1 MSLPPRRPPGD
12 PARAVPAR
20 APRAPRGRLR
30 WAARRAAV
38 LGLAAACLG
47 LTVPPS
53 PGGAQGLGDR
63 LFPTLGN
70 TGYDVTSYDVSLDYS
85 GHNDRPMNVT
95 TVITA
100 EATAELDQLN
110 LDFARGTVRSV
121 TIGGRPAGHEQ
132 HGEDLVLTPAFHVSR
147 GQELKI
153 SVQHTTDPRGKGDGG
168 WIRTA
173 DGLAMA
179 NQADAAHRVFPCNDH
194 PSDKALF
201 TFRIT
206 APQQLTAVANGLPQG
221 TATRAAHRTWTYR
234 TSHPMATELAQ
245 VSIGKSS
252 VLLRNGPHGLPI
264 RDVVPTAD
272 RPALARWLARTPDH
286 LAWMERKVGPY
297 PFEAYG
303 VLIADA
309 RTGFELETQTLSL
322 FEKPLFSGG
331 QLPDW
336 YVESVMVH
344 ELAHQ
349 WFGDS
354 VSPRR
359 WSDVWLNEAHAT
371 WYEALYAQER
381 GDKRASLETRMQ
393 RAYQQSNG
401 WRAEGGP
408 PAAPK
413 VPSPGQKISIFRPV
427 VYDGSALVLYALRQK
442 IGPAAF
448 ERLEREWV
456 ARHRDGV
463 ADTAD
468 FVKLASEVAGQ
479 NLDDFF
485 QGWLYSTRTPPMPG
499 HPDWRPAGATTA
511 PVPKGTAE
519 APAPKPAAPVHKTS
533 APVRKP
539 VAPAP
544 KPAAPV
550 HKTAAPVH
558 KTVAP
563 VHKTMAPVRKPAAPA
578 PRTTAPVHKTAVGT
592 PAPKAA
598 APAPAPKGTA
608 GTPVARGTGA
618 ASGAGGAAARPGKP
632 A

>member
-1 MSLPPRRPPGD
+1 MSLPLRRPSRD
-12 PARAVPAR
+12 PDRPVPVL
-20 APRAPRGRLR
+20 PRGPSGRGR
-30 WAARRAAV
+30 WTGLRAAA
-38 LGLAAACLG
+38 LGLAALATLG
-47 LTVPPS
+47 VAEPPAVG
-53 PGGAQGLGDR
+53 PQGLGDR

-85 GHNDRPMNVT
+85 GHNDRPLNVT
-95 TVITA
+95 TQITA
-100 EATAELDQLN
+100 RATSELDHLN
-110 LDFARGTVRSV
+110 LDFARGAVRSV
-121 TIGGRPAGHEQ
+121 KIGGLAARHEQ
-132 HGEDLVLTPAFHVSR
+132 HGEDLVLTPAFHISR
-147 GQELKI
+147 GQDLKI
-153 SVQHTTDPRGKGDGG
+153 SIEHTSDPGGKSDGG

-201 TFRIT
+201 TFHIT
-206 APQQLTAVANGLPQG
+206 APQQLTAVANGLPLRPG
-221 TATRAAHRTWTYR
+221 ARAGRRTWTYR
-234 TSHPMATELAQ
+234 TDHPMATELAQ

-252 VLLRNGPHGLPI
+252 VLLRHGPHGLPI

-272 RPALARWLARTPDH
+272 RAALAHWLAKTPGH
-286 LAWMERKVGPY
+286 VTWMERKVGPY

-303 VLIADA
+303 VLIANA

-322 FEKPLFSGG
+322 FEKALFTAG

-349 WFGDS
+349 WFGNS

-371 WYEALYAQER
+371 WYEALFAQEK
-381 GDKRASLETRMQ
+381 GDHRASLEARM
-393 RAYQQSNG
+393 RHAYEQSDG

-408 PAAPK
+408 PAAPTA
-413 VPSPGQKISIFRPV
+413 PSPGEKISIFRPV

-448 ERLEREWV
+448 DRIEREWV

-468 FVKLASEVAGQ
+468 FVQLASQVAGQ
-479 NLDDFF
+479 DLTAFF
-485 QGWLYSTRTPPMPG
+485 QGWLYGERTPPMPG
-499 HPDWRPAGATTA
+499 HPQWQPRKGADKPGAEGAA
-511 PVPKGTAE
+511 PGPGAKK
-519 APAPKPAAPVHKTS
+519 PAP
-533 APVRKP
+533 
-539 VAPAP
+539 
-544 KPAAPV
+544 
-550 HKTAAPVH
+550 
-558 KTVAP
+558 
-563 VHKTMAPVRKPAAPA
+563 
-578 PRTTAPVHKTAVGT
+578 T
-592 PAPKAA
+592 PGGPKAA
-598 APAPAPKGTA
+598 AGN
-608 GTPVARGTGA
+608 
-618 ASGAGGAAARPGKP
+618 PGKP

>member
-1 MSLPPRRPPGD
+1 MSLPLRRPFRD
-12 PARAVPAR
+12 PDRPVRAL
-20 APRAPRGRLR
+20 PRGPSGRIR
-30 WAARRAAV
+30 WTGYRPSGRIRWTGYRAAA
-38 LGLAAACLG
+38 LGLAALATLG
-47 LTVPPS
+47 VAEPS
-53 PGGAQGLGDR
+53 PLGPQGMGPQGLGDP
-63 LFPTLGN
+63 LYPTLGN

-85 GHNDRPMNVT
+85 GHNNQPLSAVT
-95 TVITA
+95 EITVR
-100 EATAELDQLN
+100 ATTELDHLN

-121 TIGGRPAGHEQ
+121 KIGGLPAEHQQ

-147 GQELKI
+147 GQEVKI
-153 SVQHTTDPRGKGDGG
+153 SVEHTSEPSGKGDGG
-168 WIRTA
+168 WIRTS

-201 TFRIT
+201 TFHIT
-206 APQQLTAVANGLPQG
+206 APQELTAVANGLPQRPG
-221 TATRAAHRTWTYR
+221 ARAARRTWTYR
-234 TSHPMATELAQ
+234 TTHPMATELAQ

-252 VLLRNGPHGLPI
+252 VLLHHGPHGLPV

-272 RPALARWLARTPDH
+272 RPALAPWLAKTPDQ

-303 VLIADA
+303 VLIVNA

-322 FEKPLFSGG
+322 FEKAMFTAG

-381 GDKRASLETRMQ
+381 GDKRASLDARM
-393 RAYQQSNG
+393 RHAYEESDG

-413 VPSPGQKISIFRPV
+413 VPRPGQKIGIFRPI

-442 IGPAAF
+442 IGTAAF
-448 ERLEREWV
+448 DRLEHEWV
-456 ARHRDGV
+456 DRHRDGV

-468 FVKLASEVAGQ
+468 FIQLSSYTHLAS
-479 NLDDFF
+479 
-485 QGWLYSTRTPPMPG
+485 PG
-499 HPDWRPAGATTA
+499 
-511 PVPKGTAE
+511 PKG
-519 APAPKPAAPVHKTS
+519 
-533 APVRKP
+533 
-539 VAPAP
+539 
-544 KPAAPV
+544 
-550 HKTAAPVH
+550 
-558 KTVAP
+558 
-563 VHKTMAPVRKPAAPA
+563 
-578 PRTTAPVHKTAVGT
+578 
-592 PAPKAA
+592 AA
-598 APAPAPKGTA
+598 ATPGPKGVAENPAPKGAA
-608 GTPVARGTGA
+608 GTPGP
-618 ASGAGGAAARPGKP
+618 GGAAETPGKP
-632 A
+632 V

>member
-20 APRAPRGRLR
+20 ALPRAPRGRLR
-30 WAARRAAV
+30 WAVRRAAV

-95 TVITA
+95 TEITA
-100 EATAELDQLN
+100 EATAELDHLN

-121 TIGGRPAGHEQ
+121 TIGGRLAGHEQ

-201 TFRIT
+201 TFHIT

-221 TATRAAHRTWTYR
+221 TATRAARRTWTYR

-322 FEKPLFSGG
+322 FEKPLFSGN

-485 QGWLYSTRTPPMPG
+485 QGWLYSNRTPPMPG
-499 HPDWRPAGATTA
+499 HPDWRPTGAVTA

-519 APAPKPAAPVHKTS
+519 APAPRTG
-533 APVRKP
+533 
-539 VAPAP
+539 
-544 KPAAPV
+544 APV

-558 KTVAP
+558 KNGAPTPKTRAP
-563 VHKTMAPVRKPAAPA
+563 VYKTAAATPAAKGAAPA
-578 PRTTAPVHKTAVGT
+578 PR
-592 PAPKAA
+592 PKAA
-598 APAPAPKGTA
+598 AGASAPKGAAPSPAPKGTA
-608 GTPVARGTGA
+608 GTPVAKGTGA

>member
-1 MSLPPRRPPGD
+1 MSLPLRRPSRD
-12 PARAVPAR
+12 PDRPVPVL
-20 APRAPRGRLR
+20 PRGPSGRGR
-30 WAARRAAV
+30 WTGLRAAA
-38 LGLAAACLG
+38 LGLAALATLG
-47 LTVPPS
+47 VAEPPAVG
-53 PGGAQGLGDR
+53 PQGLGDR

-85 GHNDRPMNVT
+85 GHNDRPLNVT
-95 TVITA
+95 TQITA
-100 EATAELDQLN
+100 RATSELDHLN
-110 LDFARGTVRSV
+110 LDFARGAVRSV
-121 TIGGRPAGHEQ
+121 KIGGLAARHEQ
-132 HGEDLVLTPAFHVSR
+132 HGEDLVLTPAFHISR
-147 GQELKI
+147 GQDLKI
-153 SVQHTTDPRGKGDGG
+153 SIEHTSDPGGKSDGG

-201 TFRIT
+201 TFHIT
-206 APQQLTAVANGLPQG
+206 APQQLTAVANGLPLRPG
-221 TATRAAHRTWTYR
+221 ARAGRRTWTYR
-234 TSHPMATELAQ
+234 TDHPMATELAQ

-252 VLLRNGPHGLPI
+252 VLLRHGPHGLPI

-272 RPALARWLARTPDH
+272 RAALAHWLAKTPGH
-286 LAWMERKVGPY
+286 VTWMERKVGPY

-303 VLIADA
+303 VLIANA

-322 FEKPLFSGG
+322 FEKALFTAG

-349 WFGDS
+349 WFGNS

-371 WYEALYAQER
+371 WYEALFAQEK
-381 GDKRASLETRMQ
+381 GDHRASLEARM
-393 RAYQQSNG
+393 RHAYEQSDG

-413 VPSPGQKISIFRPV
+413 APSPGEKISIFRPV

-448 ERLEREWV
+448 DRIEREWV

-468 FVKLASEVAGQ
+468 FVQLASQVAGQ
-479 NLDDFF
+479 DLTAFF
-485 QGWLYSTRTPPMPG
+485 QGWLYGERTPPMPG
-499 HPDWRPAGATTA
+499 HPQWQPRKGADKPGAEGAA
-511 PVPKGTAE
+511 PGPGAKK
-519 APAPKPAAPVHKTS
+519 PAP
-533 APVRKP
+533 
-539 VAPAP
+539 
-544 KPAAPV
+544 
-550 HKTAAPVH
+550 
-558 KTVAP
+558 
-563 VHKTMAPVRKPAAPA
+563 
-578 PRTTAPVHKTAVGT
+578 T
-592 PAPKAA
+592 PGGPKAA
-598 APAPAPKGTA
+598 AGN
-608 GTPVARGTGA
+608 
-618 ASGAGGAAARPGKP
+618 PGKP

>member
-1 MSLPPRRPPGD
+1 MSLPLRRPFRD
-12 PARAVPAR
+12 PDRPVRARAL
-20 APRAPRGRLR
+20 PRGPSGRIR
-30 WAARRAAV
+30 WTGYRAAA
-38 LGLAAACLG
+38 LGLAALATLG
-47 LTVPPS
+47 VAEPS
-53 PGGAQGLGDR
+53 PLGPQGLGDP
-63 LFPTLGN
+63 LYPTLGN

-85 GHNDRPMNVT
+85 GHNNQPLNAVT
-95 TVITA
+95 EISA
-100 EATAELDQLN
+100 RATTELDHLN

-121 TIGGRPAGHEQ
+121 KIGGLPAGHQQ
-132 HGEDLVLTPAFHVSR
+132 HGEDLVLTPAFHISR
-147 GQELKI
+147 GQEVKI
-153 SVQHTTDPRGKGDGG
+153 SVEHTSEPSGKGDGG
-168 WIRTA
+168 WIRTS

-201 TFRIT
+201 TFHIT
-206 APQQLTAVANGLPQG
+206 APQELTAVANGLPQRPG
-221 TATRAAHRTWTYR
+221 ARAARRTWTYR
-234 TSHPMATELAQ
+234 TTHPMATELAQ

-252 VLLRNGPHGLPI
+252 VLLRHGPHGLPV

-272 RPALARWLARTPDH
+272 HSALAPWLAKTPDQ

-303 VLIADA
+303 VLIVNA

-322 FEKPLFSGG
+322 FEKAMFTGG

-381 GDKRASLETRMQ
+381 GDKRASLDARM
-393 RAYQQSNG
+393 RHAYEESDG

-413 VPSPGQKISIFRPV
+413 VPGPGQKIGIFRPI

-442 IGPAAF
+442 IGTAAF
-448 ERLEREWV
+448 DRLEHEWV
-456 ARHRDGV
+456 DRHRDGV

-468 FVKLASEVAGQ
+468 FIQLSSEVAGQ
-479 NLDDFF
+479 NLTGFF
-485 QGWLYSTRTPPMPG
+485 QEWLYGARTPPMPG
-499 HPDWRPAGATTA
+499 HPEWLPKAGADKPGA
-511 PVPKGTAE
+511 DKPGRPKGTA
-519 APAPKPAAPVHKTS
+519 A
-533 APVRKP
+533 
-539 VAPAP
+539 
-544 KPAAPV
+544 
-550 HKTAAPVH
+550 
-558 KTVAP
+558 
-563 VHKTMAPVRKPAAPA
+563 
-578 PRTTAPVHKTAVGT
+578 T
-592 PAPKAA
+592 PG
-598 APAPAPKGTA
+598 PKGTA
-608 GTPVARGTGA
+608 ATPGPKGTAATPGPKGA
-618 ASGAGGAAARPGKP
+618 AENPGPKGVAAPPGTGGAAERPGKP
-632 A
+632 V